1 MKRLKQFTRIAEPM
15 RPTWP
20 QPTTVSVALGSITTP
35 PPPKGMPVN
44 SRVGEEKQSGEI
56 AYCLGKK
63 TRWDGL
69 NTDETN
75 KVIRQEKINRLQRN
89 PFLCVLTWAQG
100 LRCEVCHL
108 TLTPTTNACLR
119 GACTLCNIFTAI
131 HLNQQFA
138 LCAIPRRLLIVHE
151 ISLSIEISTHRWMKT
166 VDIPKDLAIEHACWP
181 PAPPKQASTCRAV
194 SCPLASVKALIGRHM
209 VSLATVI
216 KPMATCSTLIGSF
229 LAPSSWLDRNS
240 LTW

>member
-1 MKRLKQFTRIAEPM
+1 MAAAYHSFRSFRAYYNG
-15 RPTWP
+15 
-20 QPTTVSVALGSITTP
+20 AP

-44 SRVGEEKQSGEI
+44 SRVPLEVCRWLFTWVKRNKVEKSLLPRE
-56 AYCLGKK
+56 K

-75 KVIRQEKINRLQRN
+75 KVIRLEKINRLQRN
-89 PFLCVLTWAQG
+89 PVLWVLTWAQG

-108 TLTPTTNACLR
+108 RLTPNANACLR

-181 PAPPKQASTCRAV
+181 PAPPKHASTCRAV
-194 SCPLASVKALIGRHM
+194 SCPLASVRALIGRHM

>member
-1 MKRLKQFTRIAEPM
+1 MKRLKQFTRIAEPT

-20 QPTTVSVALGSITTP
+20 QPTTVSVALGSITT

-89 PFLCVLTWAQG
+89 PFLCVGARTQVWGMPLNTYPDYQCVLKRCMYAMQHFYRYSLKPTIRLMCHSTSFTYRTW
-100 LRCEVCHL
+100 
-108 TLTPTTNACLR
+108 
-119 GACTLCNIFTAI
+119 NIFK
-131 HLNQQFA
+131 
-138 LCAIPRRLLIVHE
+138 
-151 ISLSIEISTHRWMKT
+151 HRNFHSP
-166 VDIPKDLAIEHACWP
+166 VNEDCWH
-181 PAPPKQASTCRAV
+181 S
-194 SCPLASVKALIGRHM
+194 
-209 VSLATVI
+209 
-216 KPMATCSTLIGSF
+216 
-229 LAPSSWLDRNS
+229 
-240 LTW
+240 